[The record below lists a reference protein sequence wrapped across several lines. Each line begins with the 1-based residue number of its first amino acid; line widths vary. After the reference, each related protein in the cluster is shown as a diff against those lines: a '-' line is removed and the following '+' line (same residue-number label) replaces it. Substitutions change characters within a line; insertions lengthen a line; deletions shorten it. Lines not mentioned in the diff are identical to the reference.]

1 MDGMILAAGLGTR
14 LGDLTRDTPKALIDV
29 AGTPVLE
36 RVARRLIDAG
46 VDHLIIN
53 VHHHADRIVE
63 FVRSRDDFGVR
74 VSFSHE
80 VDAPLETGGGML
92 FARHLFSSDGSFFLH
107 NVDVLC
113 DLDLATMYSAHVHN
127 GALATLAVNRRQ
139 TSRHLL
145 FDEAGLC
152 GRMESGGRGRAEVH
166 TDCLDPVPFAFA
178 GIHVVSRA
186 LLDMIT
192 ETGAFSIIDLYLR
205 LASEGR
211 PIARYD
217 MGGARWLEIGNPE
230 RLAEARRI
238 YG

>member
-1 MDGMILAAGLGTR
+1 MDAMILAAGRGTR

-29 AGTPVLE
+29 GGVTVLE
-36 RVARRLIDAG
+36 RTARALIAAG
-46 VDHLIIN
+46 ADHLIIN
-53 VHHHADRIVE
+53 VHHHADRIID
-63 FVRSRDDFGVR
+63 FVRARNDFDIR

-80 VDAPLETGGGML
+80 VDAPLETGGGL
-92 FARHLFSSDGSFFLH
+92 LHARHLFRRDGSFFMH

-113 DLDLATMYSAHVHN
+113 DVDLVAMYTAHVN
-127 GALATLAVNRRQ
+127 TGALATLAVSRRQ

-145 FDEAGLC
+145 FDDAGLC
-152 GRMESGGRGRAEVH
+152 GRMDSGAGGRAEVH

-178 GIHVVSRA
+178 GIQVVSPA
-186 LLDMIT
+186 LLDMIA
-192 ETGAFSIIDLYLR
+192 ETGAFSIIDVYLR

-211 PIARYD
+211 PIVRFD

-238 YG
+238 LG